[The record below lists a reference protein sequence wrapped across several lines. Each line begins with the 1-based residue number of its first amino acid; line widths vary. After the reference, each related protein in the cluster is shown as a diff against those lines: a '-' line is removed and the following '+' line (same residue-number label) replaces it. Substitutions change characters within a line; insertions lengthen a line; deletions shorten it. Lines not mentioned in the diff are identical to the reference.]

1 MRMHRA
7 QMLLNV
13 NRTTQEYLKTKN
25 LLKHKG
31 DQNVNV
37 LFQKFL
43 YTYIIYKCISLITY
57 GVFLVVTDHFIA
69 TG

>member
-1 MRMHRA
+1 
-7 QMLLNV
+7 LLNV

-37 LFQKFL
+37 LFQKHL
-43 YTYIIYKCISLITY
+43 YTNVYLW
-57 GVFLVVTDHFIA
+57 
-69 TG
+69 